1 MTFNMFYFSMSSC
14 LKVTNTC
21 TKKLSFLCYNVVA
34 ESCIFCW
41 MMHSGK
47 TNPGPF
53 WDDYIQFSVQMILK
67 RIQGIT
73 KKKRGIKSKSV
84 LPHISSFGTCLCFRS
99 LPVWRLFVERM
110 WTVTYVLDLCLGGV
124 CSWRECELLLN
135 YYITDCITK
144 VVTYLWYR
152 SHCFIIFTTS
162 FWIWN
167 PYTCIL
173 LSYNLYI
180 FLILLEKNS

>member
-1 MTFNMFYFSMSSC
+1 MRWLHTVFC
-14 LKVTNTC
+14 ADDIEKNTR
-21 TKKLSFLCYNVVA
+21 YN
-34 ESCIFCW
+34 
-41 MMHSGK
+41 
-47 TNPGPF
+47 
-53 WDDYIQFSVQMILK
+53 
-67 RIQGIT
+67 
-73 KKKRGIKSKSV
+73 KKKRVIKSKSV